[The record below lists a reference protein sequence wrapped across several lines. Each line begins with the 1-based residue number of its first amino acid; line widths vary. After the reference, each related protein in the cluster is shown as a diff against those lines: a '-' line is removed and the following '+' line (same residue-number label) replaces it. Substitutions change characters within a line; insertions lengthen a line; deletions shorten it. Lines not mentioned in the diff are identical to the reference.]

1 MRKGNGIVMFAVL
14 AAGLLLASPGAFGA
28 DAAAPGHEPIEAIS
42 RPSAD
47 VTLSYV
53 RPGKIGRVLVEKSQ
67 VVKAGTELVKQDDS
81 AELVRLRLLEAQS
94 LDETRIKAAEAQQ
107 KQKKVELARLKK
119 AERPPL
125 EIDRAELDVT
135 IAGLSVDLAKLE
147 HDQDKRR
154 YDEAKFEWQ
163 RMTLKSPIAGVVEEI
178 FAEEGEAVDK
188 LQPVIRVVK
197 INPLWIDVPVPL
209 KQAKALEM
217 GQVAVVK
224 FEDDGATAAGKIN
237 HIASEADA
245 ASNTLT
251 IRIEVPN
258 PTGRPAGEHVTV
270 TFPPP
275 KKTRK
280 K

>member
-1 MRKGNGIVMFAVL
+1 MRNGMVMFAVL
-14 AAGLLLASPGAFGA
+14 AAGLLLASPRAFGA
-28 DAAAPGHEPIEAIS
+28 GAAAPGPIEAIS

-53 RPGKIGRVLVEKSQ
+53 RPGKVGGVLVEKSQ
-67 VVKAGTELVKQDDS
+67 VVKAGTELIKQDDS

-94 LDETRIKAAEAQQ
+94 LDDTRIKAAEAQQ
-107 KQKKVELARLKK
+107 KQKKVELERLKK

-125 EIDRAELDVT
+125 EIDRADLDVT
-135 IAGLSVDLAKLE
+135 IAGLSLDLAKLE

-154 YDEAKFEWQ
+154 YDEAKFEWL
-163 RMTLKSPIAGVVEEI
+163 RMTLKSPIAGTVEEI
-178 FAEEGEAVDK
+178 FVEEGEAVDK

-209 KQAKALEM
+209 KQAKTLEM
-217 GQVAVVK
+217 GKAAAVK
-224 FEDDGATAAGKIN
+224 FEDDGAAAAGKIN

-258 PTGRPAGEHVTV
+258 PAGRPAGEHVTV
-270 TFPPP
+270 TFPSP
-275 KKTRK
+275 KKTREE
-280 K
+280 